1 MDLRI
6 DMPLALLLLLPL
18 LMYFGWTYWR
28 ERQRLKKGHIVV
40 LGIRIVAICCLVFA
54 LAEPYILL
62 PVKEE
67 QVVFLVDRSASM
79 NGTDDEMANFI
90 AESLQSKKDDQL
102 AGIYSFS
109 STLQTEAIL
118 SDSLKEVPKFTA
130 IKATDQTNIEQSLQL
145 ASGIVDPK
153 KATRLVLLTDGN
165 ETKGDALEFSSKF
178 KGSNISVDIV
188 PFNKPVAK
196 DVSLKSFVTPQVA
209 YVGEQQQLVTEIN
222 ATAAERGELLLYEN
236 DKLIYREAVELAEG
250 SNIFTYKHSATAEG
264 LVKYEALV
272 QVEQDA
278 IFENNKLT
286 SVTMVQSEPHLL
298 IVNGYDT
305 ASPIAAALGKQSI
318 AYDVVNASSLPNELS
333 SYLQYNA
340 IIFDNVPGHLVG
352 EAKMSVIEQAVK
364 NFGVGFTMVGGEN
377 SFGLGGYFKTPIET
391 LLPVEMEIKGKEQ
404 LPSLGLEIVLDRS
417 GSMSGAKLEL
427 AKEAAAR
434 SVEML
439 RDEDTL
445 GFIAFDDRP
454 WEIIET
460 GPLGKK
466 EEAVDTILSVTPGG
480 GTEIYGS
487 LAKAY
492 ENLADLKL
500 QRKHIILLTDGQS
513 QPGNYEDLIAQGKE
527 NGITLSTVA
536 IGQDADANLLE
547 ALSEMGSGR
556 FYDVVD
562 EQTIPSILS
571 RETAMI
577 SRTYIEDNPFYPT
590 IFNASGWNTLFA
602 NGVPKMNAYI
612 GTTAKQGA
620 TVIAESEKE
629 DPVLAEWQYGL
640 GKTFAFTSDSTGK
653 WTGDW
658 ARWQNWGTFWQT
670 LISKMLPSYNDVA
683 YDVRLESDGSFVI
696 TDPTNEAAFLD
707 IVAVNEA
714 GEELETQLETI
725 SASQVR
731 AVVQA
736 EPGLIFFRIAD
747 EEQAIYQAGLSVP
760 YSAEY
765 ELRPVNDKLVEEL
778 TKQTDGS
785 VLKEPSEVFR
795 EFTKKGA
802 ERQNIATW
810 LLLAGMLLFFIDITI
825 RRFGWSFLTRPKKK
839 EQLVEEKPI
848 HAEDTNVAQ
857 ILKGMKKRS

>member
-6 DMPLALLLLLPL
+6 DMPLILLLLLPL
-18 LMYFGWTYWR
+18 LIYFGWTYWR
-28 ERQRLKKGHIVV
+28 ERQRLKKSHAIV
-40 LGIRIVAICCLVFA
+40 LMIRMLAVGCLVFA
-54 LAEPYILL
+54 LAGPYLLL
-62 PVKEE
+62 PIKEE
-67 QVVFLVDRSASM
+67 QIVYLIDRSASM
-79 NGTDDEMANFI
+79 NGTEDEMVQFI
-90 AESLQSKKDDQL
+90 QDSLQSKKDEQL
-102 AGIYSFS
+102 AGLYSFS
-109 STLQTEAIL
+109 STLQTEAIMTKT
-118 SDSLKEVPKFTA
+118 LKEVPKFTE

-145 ASGIVDPK
+145 ATGIIDPK
-153 KATRLVLLTDGN
+153 KATRFVLLTDGN
-165 ETKGDALEFSSKF
+165 ETKGNALDFATKF
-178 KGSNISVDIV
+178 KGSNISVDVV
-188 PFNKPVAK
+188 PFSQPVVN
-196 DVSLKSFVTPQVA
+196 DVSLISFVSPQVA
-209 YVGEQQQLVTEIN
+209 YVGEQQQLVTEVH
-222 ATAAERGELLLYEN
+222 ATTAGQGELLLYEN
-236 DKLIYREAVELAEG
+236 DELIHREAVELAEG
-250 SNIFTYKHSATAEG
+250 TNMFTYKHAATGEG
-264 LVKYEALV
+264 LVKYEAVV
-272 QVEQDA
+272 QVGQDA

-298 IVNGYDT
+298 IVNGYET
-305 ASPIAAALGKQSI
+305 ASPIAAALGQQSI
-318 AYDVVNASSLPNELS
+318 AYDIKSPESLPNELS

-364 NFGVGFTMVGGEN
+364 NFGVGFAMVGGEN

-404 LPSLGLEIVLDRS
+404 LPSLGLVIVLDRS
-417 GSMSGAKLEL
+417 GSMSGSKLEL

-460 GPLGKK
+460 GPLNNK

-492 ENLADLKL
+492 ENLADIKL

-513 QPGNYEDLIAQGKE
+513 QPGNYEDLIEQGKD

-556 FYDVVD
+556 FYNVID

-577 SRTYIEDNPFYPT
+577 SRTYIEDNPFYP
-590 IFNASGWNTLFA
+590 ILYNAGGWNTLFA
-602 NGVPKMNAYI
+602 NGVPQMNAYI

-620 TVIAESEKE
+620 TVVAESEKE
-629 DPVLAEWQYGL
+629 DPVLAQWQYGL

-653 WTGDW
+653 WSGDW

-670 LISKMLPSYNDVA
+670 LISQMLPSYNDVA
-683 YDVRLESDGSFVI
+683 YDVRIESDGSFMI

-714 GEELETQLETI
+714 GEELDTQLEAI

-747 EEQAIYQAGLSVP
+747 EKETIYQAGLSVP

-765 ELRPVNDKLVEEL
+765 ELLPANDKLIEEL
-778 TKQTDGS
+778 TEQTGGAI
-785 VLKEPSEVFR
+785 LKEPKEVFR
-795 EFTKKGA
+795 DFTKQGA
-802 ERQNIATW
+802 DRQNIATW

-825 RRFGWSFLTRPKKK
+825 RRFGWNFLTKPKKK
-839 EQLVEEKPI
+839 EQIVENHPVQ
-848 HAEDTNVAQ
+848 AENTNVAQ
-857 ILKGMKKRS
+857 LLKGMKKRQ

>member
-28 ERQRLKKGHIVV
+28 ERQRLKKSHIVV
-40 LGIRIVAICCLVFA
+40 LGIRIVAIGCLVFA
-54 LAEPYILL
+54 LAGPYILL

-67 QVVFLVDRSASM
+67 QVLFLVDRSASM

-90 AESLQSKKDDQL
+90 AESLQSKKDEQL

-118 SDSLKEVPKFTA
+118 SKSLKEVPKFTT

-178 KGSNISVDIV
+178 KGSNISVDVV
-188 PFNKPVAK
+188 PFNQPVAK

-209 YVGEQQQLVTEIN
+209 YVGEQQQLVAEIN
-222 ATAAERGELLLYEN
+222 ATVAERGELLLYEN
-236 DKLIYREAVELAEG
+236 DKLIHREAVELAEG

-318 AYDVVNASSLPNELS
+318 SDDVVNANSLPNELS

-352 EAKMSVIEQAVK
+352 EAKMNVIEQAVK

-460 GPLGKK
+460 GPISNK

-590 IFNASGWNTLFA
+590 IYNASGWNTLFT

-620 TVIAESEKE
+620 TVIAESGKE

-747 EEQAIYQAGLSVP
+747 EQQAIYQAGLSVP

-765 ELRPVNDKLVEEL
+765 ELRPVNDKLVKEL
-778 TKQTDGS
+778 TKQTGGS

-848 HAEDTNVAQ
+848 QAEDTNVAQ
-857 ILKGMKKRS
+857 LLKGMKKRS

>member
-6 DMPLALLLLLPL
+6 DTPLALLLLLPL
-18 LMYFGWTYWR
+18 FMYFGWTYWR
-28 ERQRLKKGHIVV
+28 ERMHLKKSHLVV
-40 LGIRIVAICCLVFA
+40 LGIRVIAIVCLVFA
-54 LAEPYILL
+54 LAAPYLLL
-62 PVKEE
+62 PVKDE
-67 QVVFLVDRSASM
+67 QVLYLVDRSASM
-79 NGTDDEMANFI
+79 NRTEAEIVSFI
-90 AESLQSKKDDQL
+90 EESLKSKKEDQL

-118 SDSLKEVPKFTA
+118 SKSLKDVPKFTEV
-130 IKATDQTNIEQSLQL
+130 KGTNQTNIEQSLQL
-145 ASGIVDPK
+145 ATGIVDPK
-153 KATRLVLLTDGN
+153 KATRLVLLTDAN
-165 ETKGDALEFSSKF
+165 ETQGNALEFATKL
-178 KGSNISVDIV
+178 KGSNISVDVV
-188 PFNKPVAK
+188 PFHQNVTN
-196 DVSLKSFVTPQVA
+196 DVSLKSFVTPQIA
-209 YVGEQQQLVTEIN
+209 YVGEQQQLVTEVN
-222 ATAAERGELLLYEN
+222 ATAAGQGELLLYEN
-236 DKLIYREAVELAEG
+236 DKLIHRESVELAQG
-250 SNIFTYKHSATAEG
+250 ANVFTYKHTATAEG

-272 QVEQDA
+272 QVGQDA

-305 ASPIAAALGKQSI
+305 ASPIAAALGSNSI
-318 AYDVVNASSLPNELS
+318 SYDVVDAASLPNELS

-404 LPSLGLEIVLDRS
+404 LPSLGLVIVLDRS
-417 GSMSGAKLEL
+417 GSMYGSKLEL

-460 GPLGKK
+460 GPLGNK

-480 GTEIYGS
+480 GTEIYRS
-487 LAKAY
+487 LAAAY
-492 ENLADLKL
+492 DSLADLKL

-513 QPGNYEDLIAQGKE
+513 QAGNYDDLIETGKE
-527 NGITLSTVA
+527 QGVTLSTVA
-536 IGQDADANLLE
+536 IGQDADGNLLQS
-547 ALSEMGSGR
+547 LSEMGSGR
-556 FYDVVD
+556 FYDVID

-590 IFNASGWNTLFA
+590 IYNASGWNALFA
-602 NGVPKMNAYI
+602 NGVPQMNAYI

-620 TVIAESEKE
+620 AVIAESEKE
-629 DPVLAEWQYGL
+629 DPVLAQWQYGL

-653 WTGDW
+653 WAGDW
-658 ARWQNWGTFWQT
+658 ARWQEWGTFWQT
-670 LISKMLPSYNDVA
+670 IISQMLPSYNDVA
-683 YDVRLESDGSFVI
+683 YDVRLDTDGSFII

-707 IVAVNEA
+707 IVAVDEA
-714 GEELETQLETI
+714 GEELDIQLETL

-736 EPGLIFFRIAD
+736 KPGLIFFRIAD

-765 ELRPVNDKLVEEL
+765 ELRPVNETIVEQL
-778 TKQTDGS
+778 TKQTGGS
-785 VLKEPSEVFR
+785 VLKEPQEVFR
-795 EFTKKGA
+795 EFTNKGA

-810 LLLAGMLLFFIDITI
+810 LLLAGMLLFFLDITI
-825 RRFGWSFLTRPKKK
+825 RRFGWRFITSRRHN
-839 EQLVEEKPI
+839 EKPVDET
-848 HAEDTNVAQ
+848 AVQVENTNVAQ
-857 ILKGMKKRS
+857 LLKGMKKRS

>member
-1 MDLRI
+1 
-6 DMPLALLLLLPL
+6 
-18 LMYFGWTYWR
+18 
-28 ERQRLKKGHIVV
+28 
-40 LGIRIVAICCLVFA
+40 
-54 LAEPYILL
+54 
-62 PVKEE
+62 
-67 QVVFLVDRSASM
+67 M
-79 NGTDDEMANFI
+79 NM
-90 AESLQSKKDDQL
+90 
-102 AGIYSFS
+102 
-109 STLQTEAIL
+109 
-118 SDSLKEVPKFTA
+118 
-130 IKATDQTNIEQSLQL
+130 
-145 ASGIVDPK
+145 
-153 KATRLVLLTDGN
+153 
-165 ETKGDALEFSSKF
+165 
-178 KGSNISVDIV
+178 
-188 PFNKPVAK
+188 
-196 DVSLKSFVTPQVA
+196 
-209 YVGEQQQLVTEIN
+209 
-222 ATAAERGELLLYEN
+222 
-236 DKLIYREAVELAEG
+236 
-250 SNIFTYKHSATAEG
+250 
-264 LVKYEALV
+264 
-272 QVEQDA
+272 
-278 IFENNKLT
+278 
-286 SVTMVQSEPHLL
+286 
-298 IVNGYDT
+298 
-305 ASPIAAALGKQSI
+305 
-318 AYDVVNASSLPNELS
+318 
-333 SYLQYNA
+333 
-340 IIFDNVPGHLVG
+340 
-352 EAKMSVIEQAVK
+352 IEQAVK

-404 LPSLGLEIVLDRS
+404 LPSLGLVIVLDRS

-460 GPLGKK
+460 GPLDNK

-487 LAKAY
+487 LAKGY

-513 QPGNYEDLIAQGKE
+513 QSGNYEDLIAEGKE
-527 NGITLSTVA
+527 NGVTLSTVA
-536 IGQDADANLLE
+536 IGQDADADLLE

-556 FYDVVD
+556 FYGVVD

-590 IFNASGWNTLFA
+590 IYNASGWNTLFA
-602 NGVPKMNAYI
+602 NGVPQMNAYI

-620 TVIAESEKE
+620 SVIAESEKE
-629 DPVLAEWQYGL
+629 DPVLAQWQYGL

-658 ARWQNWGTFWQT
+658 ARWQDWGTFWRM
-670 LISKMLPSYNDVA
+670 LISQMLPSYNDVA

-696 TDPTNEAAFLD
+696 TDPTNEVAFLD

-714 GEELETQLETI
+714 GEELETQLEAI

-747 EEQAIYQAGLSVP
+747 EDQAIYQAGISVP

-778 TKQTDGS
+778 TKQTGGS
-785 VLKEPSEVFR
+785 VLKEPKEVFR

-802 ERQNIATW
+802 DRQNIATW
-810 LLLAGMLLFFIDITI
+810 LILAGMLLFFIDITI
-825 RRFGWSFLTRPKKK
+825 RRFGWGFFAKSKKK
-839 EQLVEEKPI
+839 EQLVENKTI
-848 HAEDTNVAQ
+848 QAEDTNVAQ
-857 ILKGMKKRS
+857 LLKGMKKR

>member
-6 DMPLALLLLLPL
+6 DTPLALLLLLPL
-18 LMYFGWTYWR
+18 FAYFVWTYWR
-28 ERQRLKKGHIVV
+28 ARQRLKNSHLIV
-40 LGIRIVAICCLVFA
+40 LGIRMVAICCLVFA
-54 LAEPYILL
+54 LAAPYILL
-62 PVKEE
+62 PIKEE
-67 QVVFLVDRSASM
+67 QVLYLVDRSASM
-79 NGTDDEMANFI
+79 KGTELEMVSFI
-90 AESLQSKKDDQL
+90 EESLQSKKDEQL
-102 AGIYSFS
+102 AGIYSYS
-109 STLQTEAIL
+109 STLQTETIL
-118 SDSLKEVPKFTA
+118 SNSLKEVPKFTA
-130 IKATDQTNIEQSLQL
+130 MKDTDQTNIEQSLQL
-145 ASGIVDPK
+145 ATGIVNPK
-153 KATRLVLLTDGN
+153 KATRLVLLTDAN
-165 ETKGDALEFSSKF
+165 ETQGDALAFATKL
-178 KGSNISVDIV
+178 KGSNISVDVV
-188 PFNKPVAK
+188 PFSQAVAN

-209 YVGEQQQLVTEIN
+209 YVGEQQQLVTEVN
-222 ATAAERGELLLYEN
+222 ATAAGQGELLLYEN
-236 DKLIYREAVELAEG
+236 DALIHREAVALAEG
-250 SNIFTYKHSATAEG
+250 SNVFTYKHTATAEG

-272 QVEQDA
+272 QVDQDA

-305 ASPIAAALGKQSI
+305 ASPIAGALGTKSI
-318 AYDVVNASSLPNELS
+318 SYDVVDASSLPNELS

-352 EAKMSVIEQAVK
+352 EAKMGVIEQAVK

-404 LPSLGLEIVLDRS
+404 LPSLGLVIVLDRS
-417 GSMSGAKLEL
+417 GSMQGTKLEL

-460 GPLGKK
+460 GPLGNK

-480 GTEIYGS
+480 GTEIYNS

-492 ENLADLKL
+492 ENLADQKL

-513 QPGNYEDLIAQGKE
+513 QPGNYEDLIATGKD
-527 NGITLSTVA
+527 NGVTLSTVA
-536 IGQDADANLLE
+536 IGQDADGNLLQS
-547 ALSEMGSGR
+547 LSEMGSGR
-556 FYDVVD
+556 FYDVID
-562 EQTIPSILS
+562 EQMIPSILS

-590 IFNASGWNTLFA
+590 IYNASGWNALFA
-602 NGVPKMNAYI
+602 NGVPQMNAYI

-620 TVIAESEKE
+620 SVIAESEKE
-629 DPVLAEWQYGL
+629 DPVIAQWQYGL

-658 ARWQNWGTFWQT
+658 ARWQDWGTFWQT
-670 LISKMLPSYNDVA
+670 MISQMLPSYNDVA
-683 YDVRLESDGSFVI
+683 YDVRLDTDGSFVI

-714 GEELETQLETI
+714 GEELEMQLETL

-731 AVVQA
+731 AIVQA

-765 ELRPVNDKLVEEL
+765 ELRPVNEKLVEEL
-778 TKQTDGS
+778 TKQTGGN
-785 VLKEPSEVFR
+785 VLEEPQEVFR
-795 EFTKKGA
+795 DFTQQGA

-810 LLLAGMLLFFIDITI
+810 LLLAGMFLFFIDITI
-825 RRFGWSFLTRPKKK
+825 RRFGWNFLSKTKRKVPS
-839 EQLVEEKPI
+839 VED
-848 HAEDTNVAQ
+848 AQAQVEDTNVAQ
-857 ILKGMKKRS
+857 LLKGMKKRQ

>member
-1 MDLRI
+1 
-6 DMPLALLLLLPL
+6 
-18 LMYFGWTYWR
+18 MYFGWSYWR
-28 ERQRLKKGHIVV
+28 ERQPLKKSHITV
-40 LGIRIVAICCLVFA
+40 LGIRILAVICLVFA
-54 LAEPYILL
+54 LAGPYILL
-62 PVKEE
+62 PIKEE
-67 QVVFLVDRSASM
+67 QILFMVDRSASM
-79 NGTDDEMANFI
+79 NGTDGEMANFI
-90 AESLQSKKDDQL
+90 EESLQSKKDEQL

-118 SDSLKEVPKFTA
+118 SNSLKEVPKFTN
-130 IKATDQTNIEQSLQL
+130 IEATDQTNIEQSLQL
-145 ASGIVDPK
+145 ASGIVNSK

-165 ETKGDALEFSSKF
+165 ETKGNALEFASKF
-178 KGSNISVDIV
+178 KGSNISIDVV
-188 PFNKPVAK
+188 PFHQPVST

-209 YVGEQQQLVTEIN
+209 YVGEQQQLVTEVH
-222 ATAAERGELLLYEN
+222 ASAANKGELLLYEN
-236 DKLIYREAVELAEG
+236 DKLVHREAVELAQG
-250 SNIFTYKHSATAEG
+250 SNVFTYKHTATAEG
-264 LVKYEALV
+264 LVKYEAVV

-286 SVTMVQSEPHLL
+286 SITMVQSEPHLL
-298 IVNGYDT
+298 IVNGYGS

-318 AYDVVNASSLPNELS
+318 SFDVVDAQSLPNELS

-352 EAKMSVIEQAVK
+352 EAKMNVIEQAVK

-404 LPSLGLEIVLDRS
+404 LPSLGLVIVLDRS
-417 GSMSGAKLEL
+417 GSMYGSKLEL

-460 GPLGKK
+460 GPLNNK

-487 LAKAY
+487 LARAY
-492 ENLADLKL
+492 ESLADLKL

-513 QPGNYEDLIAQGKE
+513 QSGNYEDLIAEGKE
-527 NGITLSTVA
+527 NGVTLSTVA

-590 IFNASGWNTLFA
+590 IYNASGWNTLFA
-602 NGVPKMNAYI
+602 NGVPRMNAYI

-620 TVIAESEKE
+620 SVIAESEKD
-629 DPVLAEWQYGL
+629 DPVLAQWQYGL

-658 ARWQNWGTFWQT
+658 ARWQDWGTFWQT
-670 LISKMLPSYNDVA
+670 LISQMLPSYNDVA

-714 GEELETQLETI
+714 GEELETQLEAI
-725 SASQVR
+725 SASQIR

-747 EEQAIYQAGLSVP
+747 EDQAIFQAGISVP

-778 TKQTDGS
+778 TKQTGGS
-785 VLKEPSEVFR
+785 VLKEPKDVFR

-802 ERQNIATW
+802 DRQNIATW
-810 LLLAGMLLFFIDITI
+810 LILAGMLLFFIDITI
-825 RRFGWSFLTRPKKK
+825 RRFGWSFFSKSKKK
-839 EQLVEEKPI
+839 EQFVENKTI
-848 HAEDTNVAQ
+848 QAEDTNVAQ
-857 ILKGMKKRS
+857 LLKGMKKR

>member
-1 MDLRI
+1 VDLRI
-6 DMPLALLLLLPL
+6 DMPLALLLLLPI

-28 ERQRLKKGHIVV
+28 ERQRLKKSHITV
-40 LGIRIVAICCLVFA
+40 LGIRILAVICLVFA
-54 LAEPYILL
+54 LAGPYILL
-62 PVKEE
+62 PIKEE
-67 QVVFLVDRSASM
+67 QILFMVDRSASM
-79 NGTDDEMANFI
+79 NGTDGEMTNFI
-90 AESLQSKKDDQL
+90 EESLQSKKDEQL

-118 SDSLKEVPKFTA
+118 SKTLKEVPKFTN
-130 IKATDQTNIEQSLQL
+130 IEATDQTNIEQSLQL
-145 ASGIVDPK
+145 ASGIVNSK

-165 ETKGDALEFSSKF
+165 ETKGNALEFASKF
-178 KGSNISVDIV
+178 KGSNISVDVV
-188 PFNKPVAK
+188 PFHQPVST

-209 YVGEQQQLVTEIN
+209 YVGEQQQLVTEVH
-222 ATAAERGELLLYEN
+222 ATAANKGELLLYEN
-236 DKLIYREAVELAEG
+236 DKLVHREAVELAQG
-250 SNIFTYKHSATAEG
+250 SNVFTYKHTATAEG
-264 LVKYEALV
+264 LVKYEAVV

-286 SVTMVQSEPHLL
+286 SITMVQSEPHLL
-298 IVNGYDT
+298 IVNGYDS

-318 AYDVVNASSLPNELS
+318 SFNVVDAQSLPNELS

-352 EAKMSVIEQAVK
+352 EAKMNVIEQAVK

-404 LPSLGLEIVLDRS
+404 LPSLGLVIVLDRS
-417 GSMSGAKLEL
+417 GSMYGSKLEL

-460 GPLGKK
+460 GPLNNK

-487 LAKAY
+487 LARAY

-513 QPGNYEDLIAQGKE
+513 QSGNYEDLIAEGKE
-527 NGITLSTVA
+527 NGVTLSTVA

-590 IFNASGWNTLFA
+590 IYNASGWNTLFA
-602 NGVPKMNAYI
+602 NGVPQMNAYI

-620 TVIAESEKE
+620 SVIAESEKE
-629 DPVLAEWQYGL
+629 DPVLAQWQYGL

-658 ARWQNWGTFWQT
+658 ARWQDWGTFWQT
-670 LISKMLPSYNDVA
+670 LISQMLPSYNDVA

-707 IVAVNEA
+707 VVAVNEA
-714 GEELETQLETI
+714 GEELETQLEAI
-725 SASQVR
+725 SASQIR

-747 EEQAIYQAGLSVP
+747 EDQAIFQAGISVP

-765 ELRPVNDKLVEEL
+765 ELRPVNDELVEEL
-778 TKQTDGS
+778 TKQTGGS
-785 VLKEPSEVFR
+785 VLKEPKEVFR

-802 ERQNIATW
+802 DRQNIATW
-810 LLLAGMLLFFIDITI
+810 LILAGMLLFFIDITI
-825 RRFGWSFLTRPKKK
+825 RRFGWSFFAKSKKK
-839 EQLVEEKPI
+839 EQLVENKTTQ
-848 HAEDTNVAQ
+848 AEDTNVAQ
-857 ILKGMKKRS
+857 LLKGMKKR

>member
-6 DMPLALLLLLPL
+6 DMPLALLLLLPI

-28 ERQRLKKGHIVV
+28 ERQRLKKSHITV
-40 LGIRIVAICCLVFA
+40 LGIRILAVICLVFA
-54 LAEPYILL
+54 LAGPYILL
-62 PVKEE
+62 PIKEE
-67 QVVFLVDRSASM
+67 QILFMVDRSASM
-79 NGTDDEMANFI
+79 NGTDGEMTNFI
-90 AESLQSKKDDQL
+90 EESLQSKKDEQL

-118 SDSLKEVPKFTA
+118 SKTLKEVPKFTN
-130 IKATDQTNIEQSLQL
+130 IEATDQTNIEQSLQL
-145 ASGIVDPK
+145 ASGIVNSK

-165 ETKGDALEFSSKF
+165 ETKGNALEFASKF
-178 KGSNISVDIV
+178 KGSNISVDVV
-188 PFNKPVAK
+188 PFHQPVST

-209 YVGEQQQLVTEIN
+209 YVGEQQQLVTEVH
-222 ATAAERGELLLYEN
+222 ATAANKGELLLYEN
-236 DKLIYREAVELAEG
+236 DKLVHREAVELAQG
-250 SNIFTYKHSATAEG
+250 SNVFTYKHTATAEG
-264 LVKYEALV
+264 LVKYEAVV

-286 SVTMVQSEPHLL
+286 SITMVQSEPHLL
-298 IVNGYDT
+298 IVNGYDS

-318 AYDVVNASSLPNELS
+318 SFNVVDAQSLPNELS

-352 EAKMSVIEQAVK
+352 EAKMNVIEQAVK

-404 LPSLGLEIVLDRS
+404 LPSLGLVIVLDRS
-417 GSMSGAKLEL
+417 GSMYGSKLEL

-460 GPLGKK
+460 GPLNNK

-487 LAKAY
+487 LARAY

-513 QPGNYEDLIAQGKE
+513 QSGNYEDLIAEGKE
-527 NGITLSTVA
+527 NGVTLSTVA

-590 IFNASGWNTLFA
+590 IYNASGWNTLFA
-602 NGVPKMNAYI
+602 NGVPQMNAYI

-620 TVIAESEKE
+620 SVIAESEKE
-629 DPVLAEWQYGL
+629 DPVLAQWQYGL

-658 ARWQNWGTFWQT
+658 ARWQDWGTFWQT
-670 LISKMLPSYNDVA
+670 LISQMLPSYNDVA

-707 IVAVNEA
+707 VVAVNEA
-714 GEELETQLETI
+714 GEELETQLEAI
-725 SASQVR
+725 SASQIR

-747 EEQAIYQAGLSVP
+747 EDQAIFQAGISVP

-765 ELRPVNDKLVEEL
+765 ELRPVNDELVEEL
-778 TKQTDGS
+778 TKQTGGS
-785 VLKEPSEVFR
+785 VLKEPKEVFR

-802 ERQNIATW
+802 DRQNIATW
-810 LLLAGMLLFFIDITI
+810 LILAGMLLFFIDITI
-825 RRFGWSFLTRPKKK
+825 RRFGWSFFAKSKKK
-839 EQLVEEKPI
+839 EQLVENKTTQ
-848 HAEDTNVAQ
+848 AEDTNVAQ
-857 ILKGMKKRS
+857 LLKGMKKR

>member
-6 DMPLALLLLLPL
+6 DMPLVLLLLLPL
-18 LMYFGWTYWR
+18 FLYFGWTYFH
-28 ERQRLKKGHIVV
+28 ERQRLKRSHILV
-40 LGIRIVAICCLVFA
+40 LTIRIVAAGCLVFA
-54 LAEPYILL
+54 LAGPYLLL
-62 PVKEE
+62 PIKEE
-67 QVVFLVDRSASM
+67 QIVYLVDRSASM
-79 NGTDDEMANFI
+79 NGTEDEMVQFI
-90 AESLQSKKDDQL
+90 QESLQSKKEPQL

-118 SDSLKEVPKFTA
+118 SKTLKEVPKLTE

-145 ASGIVDPK
+145 ASGIIDPK

-165 ETKGDALEFSSKF
+165 ETKGDALEFATKL
-178 KGSNISVDIV
+178 KGSNISVDIK
-188 PFNKPVAK
+188 PFSQPVVN
-196 DVSLKSFVTPQVA
+196 DVSLKSFVSPQVA
-209 YVGEQQQLVTEIN
+209 YVGEQQQLVTDIH
-222 ATAAERGELLLYEN
+222 ATSAGQGELLLYEN
-236 DKLIYREAVELAEG
+236 DELIHREAVELTEG
-250 SNIFTYKHSATAEG
+250 TNVFTYKHAATAEG
-264 LVKYEALV
+264 LVKYEAVV
-272 QVEQDA
+272 QVGQDA

-298 IVNGYDT
+298 IVNGYET
-305 ASPIAAALGKQSI
+305 ASPIAAALGSQSI
-318 AYDVVNASSLPNELS
+318 AYDVVAPNSLPNELS

-404 LPSLGLEIVLDRS
+404 LPSLGLVIVLDRS
-417 GSMSGAKLEL
+417 GSMQGSKLEL

-460 GPLGKK
+460 GPLSSK

-480 GTEIYGS
+480 GTEIYSS

-513 QPGNYEDLIAQGKE
+513 QAGNYEDLITEGKE
-527 NGITLSTVA
+527 DGITLSTVA

-547 ALSEMGSGR
+547 ALSDMGSGR
-556 FYDVVD
+556 FYDVID

-577 SRTYIEDNPFYPT
+577 SRTYIEDNPFYPA
-590 IFNASGWNTLFA
+590 IYNAAGWNVLFA
-602 NGVPKMNAYI
+602 NGVPQMNAYI

-620 TVIAESEKE
+620 TVVAESEKE
-629 DPVLAEWQYGL
+629 DPVLAQWQYGL

-658 ARWQNWGTFWQT
+658 ARWQNWGVFWQT
-670 LISKMLPSYNDVA
+670 LISQMLPSYNDVA
-683 YDVRLESDGSFVI
+683 YDVRLEADGSFMI

-736 EPGLIFFRIAD
+736 EPGLIFFRVAD
-747 EEQAIYQAGLSVP
+747 EKQAIYQAGLSVP

-765 ELRPVNDKLVEEL
+765 ELLPVNNQLIEEL
-778 TKQTDGS
+778 TQRTGGT
-785 VLKEPSEVFR
+785 VLKEPQDVFR
-795 EFTKKGA
+795 DFTTKGA
-802 ERQNIATW
+802 DRQNIATW
-810 LLLAGMLLFFIDITI
+810 LLLASMLLFFIDITI
-825 RRFGWSFLTRPKKK
+825 RRFGWNFLTNTKKK
-839 EQLVEEKPI
+839 EPLVEEKTLQ
-848 HAEDTNVAQ
+848 AEDTNVAHL
-857 ILKGMKKRS
+857 LKGMKKRS

>member
-1 MDLRI
+1 
-6 DMPLALLLLLPL
+6 MPLALLLLLPL
-18 LMYFGWTYWR
+18 LVYFGWTYWR

-54 LAEPYILL
+54 LAGPYILL

-67 QVVFLVDRSASM
+67 QVLFLVDRSASM
-79 NGTDDEMANFI
+79 NGTDDEMVNFI
-90 AESLQSKKDDQL
+90 AESLQSKKDEQL

-109 STLQTEAIL
+109 STLQTEAML
-118 SDSLKEVPKFTA
+118 SNALKEVPKFTT

-165 ETKGDALEFSSKF
+165 ETKGDALEFASKF
-178 KGSNISVDIV
+178 KGSNSSVDV
-188 PFNKPVAK
+188 VSFNKPVAK

-209 YVGEQQQLVTEIN
+209 YAGEQQQLVTEIH
-222 ATAAERGELLLYEN
+222 ATVAERGELLLYEN
-236 DKLIYREAVELAEG
+236 DQLIHRETVELAEG
-250 SNIFTYKHSATAEG
+250 SNIFTYKHAAMAEG

-272 QVEQDA
+272 QVDQDA
-278 IFENNKLT
+278 ILENNKLT
-286 SVTMVQSEPHLL
+286 SITMVQSEPHLL
-298 IVNGYDT
+298 IVNGYET
-305 ASPIAAALGKQSI
+305 PSPIAAALGNQSI
-318 AYDVVNASSLPNELS
+318 SYDVVDAKSLPNELS

-352 EAKMSVIEQAVK
+352 EAKMTVIEQAVK

-404 LPSLGLEIVLDRS
+404 LPSLGLAIVLDRS

-460 GPLGKK
+460 GPLGNK
-466 EEAVDTILSVTPGG
+466 EEAVDMILSVTPGG

-556 FYDVVD
+556 FYDVID

-577 SRTYIEDNPFYPT
+577 SRTYIEDNPFYPS

-640 GKTFAFTSDSTGK
+640 GKTYAFTSDSTGK

-714 GEELETQLETI
+714 GEELETQLEAI
-725 SASQVR
+725 SASQIR

-765 ELRPVNDKLVEEL
+765 ELRPVNDKLVKEL
-778 TKQTDGS
+778 TKQTGGS

-825 RRFGWSFLTRPKKK
+825 RRFGWGFLTRSKKK
-839 EQLVEEKPI
+839 EQRVEEKPI
-848 HAEDTNVAQ
+848 QAEDTNVAQ
-857 ILKGMKKRS
+857 LLKGMKKRP

>member
-1 MDLRI
+1 
-6 DMPLALLLLLPL
+6 
-18 LMYFGWTYWR
+18 MYFGWTYWR
-28 ERQRLKKGHIVV
+28 ERQRLKKSHITV
-40 LGIRIVAICCLVFA
+40 LGIRILAVICLVFA
-54 LAEPYILL
+54 LAGPYILL
-62 PVKEE
+62 PIKEE
-67 QVVFLVDRSASM
+67 QILFMVDRSASM
-79 NGTDDEMANFI
+79 NGTDGEMTNFI
-90 AESLQSKKDDQL
+90 EESLQSKKDEQL

-118 SDSLKEVPKFTA
+118 SKTLKEVPKFTN
-130 IKATDQTNIEQSLQL
+130 IEATDQTNIEQSLQL
-145 ASGIVDPK
+145 ASGIVNSK

-165 ETKGDALEFSSKF
+165 ETKGNALEFASKF
-178 KGSNISVDIV
+178 KGSNISVDVV
-188 PFNKPVAK
+188 PFHQPVST

-209 YVGEQQQLVTEIN
+209 YVGEQQQLVTEVH
-222 ATAAERGELLLYEN
+222 ATAANKGELLLYEN
-236 DKLIYREAVELAEG
+236 DKLVHREAVELAQG
-250 SNIFTYKHSATAEG
+250 SNVFTYKHTATAEG
-264 LVKYEALV
+264 LVKYEAVV

-286 SVTMVQSEPHLL
+286 SITMVQSEPHLL
-298 IVNGYDT
+298 IVNGYDS

-318 AYDVVNASSLPNELS
+318 SFNVVDAQSLPNELS

-352 EAKMSVIEQAVK
+352 EAKMNVIEQAVK

-404 LPSLGLEIVLDRS
+404 LPSLGLVIVLDRS
-417 GSMSGAKLEL
+417 GSMYGSKLEL

-460 GPLGKK
+460 GPLNNK

-487 LAKAY
+487 LARAY

-513 QPGNYEDLIAQGKE
+513 QSGNYEDLIAEGKE
-527 NGITLSTVA
+527 NGVTLSTVA

-590 IFNASGWNTLFA
+590 IYNASGWNTLFA
-602 NGVPKMNAYI
+602 NGVPQMNAYI

-620 TVIAESEKE
+620 SVIAESEKE
-629 DPVLAEWQYGL
+629 DPVLAQWQYGL
-640 GKTFAFTSDSTGK
+640 GKTFAFTSDSKGK

-658 ARWQNWGTFWQT
+658 ARWQDWGTFWQT
-670 LISKMLPSYNDVA
+670 LISQMLPSYNDVA

-707 IVAVNEA
+707 VVAVNEA
-714 GEELETQLETI
+714 GEELETQLEAI
-725 SASQVR
+725 SASQIR

-747 EEQAIYQAGLSVP
+747 EDQAIFQAGISVP

-778 TKQTDGS
+778 TKQTGGS
-785 VLKEPSEVFR
+785 VLKEPKEVFR

-802 ERQNIATW
+802 DRQNIATW
-810 LLLAGMLLFFIDITI
+810 LILAGMLLFFIDITI
-825 RRFGWSFLTRPKKK
+825 RRFGWSFFAKSKKK
-839 EQLVEEKPI
+839 EQLVENKTTQ
-848 HAEDTNVAQ
+848 AEDTNVAQ
-857 ILKGMKKRS
+857 LLKGMKKR

>member
-1 MDLRI
+1 
-6 DMPLALLLLLPL
+6 
-18 LMYFGWTYWR
+18 MYFGWTYWR
-28 ERQRLKKGHIVV
+28 ERQRLKKSHITV
-40 LGIRIVAICCLVFA
+40 LGIRILAVICLVFA
-54 LAEPYILL
+54 LAGPYILL
-62 PVKEE
+62 PIKEE
-67 QVVFLVDRSASM
+67 QILFMVDRSASM
-79 NGTDDEMANFI
+79 NGTDGEMTNFI
-90 AESLQSKKDDQL
+90 EESLQSKKDEQL

-118 SDSLKEVPKFTA
+118 SKTLKEVPKFTN
-130 IKATDQTNIEQSLQL
+130 IEATDQTNIEQSLQL
-145 ASGIVDPK
+145 ASGIVNSK

-165 ETKGDALEFSSKF
+165 ETKGNALEFASKF
-178 KGSNISVDIV
+178 KGSNISVDVV
-188 PFNKPVAK
+188 PFHQPVST

-209 YVGEQQQLVTEIN
+209 YVGEQQQLVTEVH
-222 ATAAERGELLLYEN
+222 ATAANKGELLLYEN
-236 DKLIYREAVELAEG
+236 DKLVHREAVELAQG
-250 SNIFTYKHSATAEG
+250 SNVFTYKHTATAEG
-264 LVKYEALV
+264 LVKYEAVV

-286 SVTMVQSEPHLL
+286 SITMVQSEPHLL
-298 IVNGYDT
+298 IVNGYDS

-318 AYDVVNASSLPNELS
+318 SFNVVDAQSLPNELS

-352 EAKMSVIEQAVK
+352 EAKMNVIEQAVK

-404 LPSLGLEIVLDRS
+404 LPSLGLVIVLDRS
-417 GSMSGAKLEL
+417 GSMYGSKLEL

-460 GPLGKK
+460 GPLNNK

-487 LAKAY
+487 LARAY

-513 QPGNYEDLIAQGKE
+513 QSGNYEDLIAEGKE
-527 NGITLSTVA
+527 NGVTLSTVA

-590 IFNASGWNTLFA
+590 IYNASGWNTLFA
-602 NGVPKMNAYI
+602 NGVPQMNAYI

-620 TVIAESEKE
+620 SVIAESEKE
-629 DPVLAEWQYGL
+629 DPVLAQWQYGL

-658 ARWQNWGTFWQT
+658 ARWQDWGTFWQT
-670 LISKMLPSYNDVA
+670 LISQMLPSYNDVA

-707 IVAVNEA
+707 VVAVNEA
-714 GEELETQLETI
+714 GEELETQLEAI
-725 SASQVR
+725 SASQIR

-747 EEQAIYQAGLSVP
+747 EDQAIFQAGISVP

-778 TKQTDGS
+778 TKQTGGS
-785 VLKEPSEVFR
+785 VLKEPKEVFR

-802 ERQNIATW
+802 DRQNIATW
-810 LLLAGMLLFFIDITI
+810 LILAGMLLFFIDITI
-825 RRFGWSFLTRPKKK
+825 RRFGWSFFAKSKKK
-839 EQLVEEKPI
+839 EQLVENKTTQ
-848 HAEDTNVAQ
+848 AEDTNVAQ
-857 ILKGMKKRS
+857 LLKGMKKR

>member
-1 MDLRI
+1 
-6 DMPLALLLLLPL
+6 
-18 LMYFGWTYWR
+18 MYFGWTYWR
-28 ERQRLKKGHIVV
+28 ERQRLKKSHITV
-40 LGIRIVAICCLVFA
+40 LGIRILAVICLVFA
-54 LAEPYILL
+54 LAGPYILL
-62 PVKEE
+62 PIKEE
-67 QVVFLVDRSASM
+67 QILFMVDRSASM
-79 NGTDDEMANFI
+79 NGTDGEMTNFI
-90 AESLQSKKDDQL
+90 EESLQSKKDEQL

-118 SDSLKEVPKFTA
+118 SKTLKEVPKFTN
-130 IKATDQTNIEQSLQL
+130 IEATDQTNIEQSLQL
-145 ASGIVDPK
+145 ASGIVNSK

-165 ETKGDALEFSSKF
+165 ETKGNALEFASKF
-178 KGSNISVDIV
+178 KGSNISVDVV
-188 PFNKPVAK
+188 PFHQPVST

-209 YVGEQQQLVTEIN
+209 YVGEQQQLVTEVH
-222 ATAAERGELLLYEN
+222 ATAANKGELLLYEN
-236 DKLIYREAVELAEG
+236 DKLVHREAVELAQG
-250 SNIFTYKHSATAEG
+250 SNVFTYKHTATAEG
-264 LVKYEALV
+264 LVKYEAVV

-286 SVTMVQSEPHLL
+286 SITMVQSEPHLL
-298 IVNGYDT
+298 IVNGYDS

-318 AYDVVNASSLPNELS
+318 SFNVVDAQSLPNELS

-352 EAKMSVIEQAVK
+352 EAKMNVIEQAVK

-404 LPSLGLEIVLDRS
+404 LPSLGLVIVLDRS
-417 GSMSGAKLEL
+417 GSMYGSKLEL

-460 GPLGKK
+460 GPLNNK

-487 LAKAY
+487 LARAY

-513 QPGNYEDLIAQGKE
+513 QSGNYEDLIAEGKE
-527 NGITLSTVA
+527 NGVTLSTVA

-547 ALSEMGSGR
+547 ALSEMGTGR

-590 IFNASGWNTLFA
+590 IYNASGWNTLFA
-602 NGVPKMNAYI
+602 NGVPQMNAYI

-620 TVIAESEKE
+620 SVIAESEKE
-629 DPVLAEWQYGL
+629 DPVLAQWQYGL

-658 ARWQNWGTFWQT
+658 ARWQDWGTFWQT
-670 LISKMLPSYNDVA
+670 LISQMLPSYNDVA

-707 IVAVNEA
+707 VVAVNEA
-714 GEELETQLETI
+714 GEELETQLEAI
-725 SASQVR
+725 SASQIR

-747 EEQAIYQAGLSVP
+747 EDQAIFQAGISVP

-765 ELRPVNDKLVEEL
+765 ELRPVNDELVEEL
-778 TKQTDGS
+778 TKQTGGS
-785 VLKEPSEVFR
+785 VLKEPKEVFR

-802 ERQNIATW
+802 DRQNIATW
-810 LLLAGMLLFFIDITI
+810 LILAGMLLFFIDITI
-825 RRFGWSFLTRPKKK
+825 RRFGWSFFAKSKKK
-839 EQLVEEKPI
+839 EQLVENKTTQ
-848 HAEDTNVAQ
+848 AEDTNVAQ
-857 ILKGMKKRS
+857 LLKGMKKR

>member
-1 MDLRI
+1 
-6 DMPLALLLLLPL
+6 
-18 LMYFGWTYWR
+18 MYFGWTYWR
-28 ERQRLKKGHIVV
+28 ERQRLKKSHITV
-40 LGIRIVAICCLVFA
+40 LGIRILAVICLVFA
-54 LAEPYILL
+54 LAGPYILL
-62 PVKEE
+62 PIKEE
-67 QVVFLVDRSASM
+67 QILFMVDRSASM
-79 NGTDDEMANFI
+79 NGTDGEMTNFI
-90 AESLQSKKDDQL
+90 EESLQSKKDEQL

-118 SDSLKEVPKFTA
+118 SKTLKEVPKFTN
-130 IKATDQTNIEQSLQL
+130 IEATDQTNIEQSLQL
-145 ASGIVDPK
+145 ASGIVNSK

-165 ETKGDALEFSSKF
+165 ETKGNALEFASKF
-178 KGSNISVDIV
+178 KGSNISVDVV
-188 PFNKPVAK
+188 PFHQPVST

-209 YVGEQQQLVTEIN
+209 YVGEQQQLVTEVH
-222 ATAAERGELLLYEN
+222 ATAANKGELLLYEN
-236 DKLIYREAVELAEG
+236 DKLVHQEAVELAQG
-250 SNIFTYKHSATAEG
+250 SNVFTYKHTATAEG
-264 LVKYEALV
+264 LVKYEAVV

-286 SVTMVQSEPHLL
+286 SITMVQSEPHLL
-298 IVNGYDT
+298 IVNGYDS

-318 AYDVVNASSLPNELS
+318 SFNVVDAQSLPNELS

-352 EAKMSVIEQAVK
+352 EAKMNVIEQAVK

-404 LPSLGLEIVLDRS
+404 LPSLGLVIVLDRS
-417 GSMSGAKLEL
+417 GSMYGSKLEL

-460 GPLGKK
+460 GPLNNK

-487 LAKAY
+487 LARAY

-513 QPGNYEDLIAQGKE
+513 QSGNYEDLIAEGKE
-527 NGITLSTVA
+527 NGVTLSTVA

-547 ALSEMGSGR
+547 ALSEMGTGR

-590 IFNASGWNTLFA
+590 IYNASGWNTLFA
-602 NGVPKMNAYI
+602 NGVPQMNAYI

-620 TVIAESEKE
+620 SVIAESEKE
-629 DPVLAEWQYGL
+629 DPVLAQWQYGL

-658 ARWQNWGTFWQT
+658 ARWQDWGTFWQT
-670 LISKMLPSYNDVA
+670 LISQMLPSYNDVA

-707 IVAVNEA
+707 VVAVNEA
-714 GEELETQLETI
+714 GEELETQLEAI
-725 SASQVR
+725 SASQIR

-747 EEQAIYQAGLSVP
+747 EDQAIFQAGISVP

-765 ELRPVNDKLVEEL
+765 ELRPVNDELVEEL
-778 TKQTDGS
+778 TKQTGGS
-785 VLKEPSEVFR
+785 VLKEPKEVFR

-802 ERQNIATW
+802 DRQNIATW
-810 LLLAGMLLFFIDITI
+810 LILAGMLLFFIDITI
-825 RRFGWSFLTRPKKK
+825 RRFGWSFFAKSKKK
-839 EQLVEEKPI
+839 EQLVENKTTQ
-848 HAEDTNVAQ
+848 AEDTNVAQ
-857 ILKGMKKRS
+857 LLKGMKKR

>member
-18 LMYFGWTYWR
+18 FIYFGWTYRR
-28 ERQRLKKGHIVV
+28 ERQRLKKSHIVV
-40 LGIRIVAICCLVFA
+40 LCIRIVAICCLVFA
-54 LAEPYILL
+54 LAGPYILL

-67 QVVFLVDRSASM
+67 QVLFLVDRSTSM
-79 NGTDDEMANFI
+79 NGTDDKMVNFI
-90 AESLQSKKDDQL
+90 AESLQSKKDEQL

-118 SDSLKEVPKFTA
+118 SKTLKEVPKFTT

-165 ETKGDALEFSSKF
+165 ETKGDTLEFASKF
-178 KGSNISVDIV
+178 KGSNISVDVV
-188 PFNKPVAK
+188 PFSQPVTK
-196 DVSLKSFVTPQVA
+196 DVSMKSFVTPQVA
-209 YVGEQQQLVTEIN
+209 YVGEQQQLVAEIN
-222 ATAAERGELLLYEN
+222 ATVAEQGELLLYEN
-236 DKLIYREAVELAEG
+236 DKLIHREAVELAEG

-298 IVNGYDT
+298 IVNGYNT

-318 AYDVVNASSLPNELS
+318 SYDVVNANSLPNELS

-352 EAKMSVIEQAVK
+352 EAKMNVIEQAVK

-404 LPSLGLEIVLDRS
+404 LPSLGLVIVLDRS

-434 SVEML
+434 SVELL

-454 WEIIET
+454 WEIIEA
-460 GPLGKK
+460 GPLSNN

-562 EQTIPSILS
+562 EQMIPSILS

-590 IFNASGWNTLFA
+590 IFNTAGWNTLFT

-658 ARWQNWGTFWQT
+658 ARWQNWGIFWQT

-747 EEQAIYQAGLSVP
+747 KQQAIYQAGLSVP

-765 ELRPVNDKLVEEL
+765 ELRPVNDKLVKEL
-778 TKQTDGS
+778 TKRTGGS

-795 EFTKKGA
+795 EFTKQGA

-825 RRFGWSFLTRPKKK
+825 RRFGWNFLTRPKKK
-839 EQLVEEKPI
+839 EQPLEEKAI
-848 HAEDTNVAQ
+848 QAEDTNVAQ
-857 ILKGMKKRS
+857 LLKGMKKRS

>member
-6 DMPLALLLLLPL
+6 DMPLVLLLLLPL
-18 LMYFGWTYWR
+18 FLYFGWTYFH
-28 ERQRLKKGHIVV
+28 ERQRLKRSHIVV
-40 LGIRIVAICCLVFA
+40 LTIRIVAAGCLVFA
-54 LAEPYILL
+54 LAGPYLLL
-62 PVKEE
+62 PIKEE
-67 QVVFLVDRSASM
+67 QIVYLVDRSASM
-79 NGTDDEMANFI
+79 NGTEDEMVQFI
-90 AESLQSKKDDQL
+90 QESLQSKKEPQL

-118 SDSLKEVPKFTA
+118 SKTLKEVPKLTE

-145 ASGIVDPK
+145 ATGIIDPK

-165 ETKGDALEFSSKF
+165 ETKGDALEFASKL
-178 KGSNISVDIV
+178 KGSNISVDV
-188 PFNKPVAK
+188 KTFSQPVVN
-196 DVSLKSFVTPQVA
+196 DVSLKSFVSPQVA
-209 YVGEQQQLVTEIN
+209 YVGEQQQLVTDIH
-222 ATAAERGELLLYEN
+222 ATSAAQGELLLYEN
-236 DKLIYREAVELAEG
+236 DELIHREAIELTEG
-250 SNIFTYKHSATAEG
+250 TNVFTYKHAATAEG
-264 LVKYEALV
+264 LVKYEAVV
-272 QVEQDA
+272 QVGQDA

-298 IVNGYDT
+298 IVNGYET
-305 ASPIAAALGKQSI
+305 ASPIGAALGSQSI
-318 AYDVVNASSLPNELS
+318 AYDVVAPDSLPNELS

-404 LPSLGLEIVLDRS
+404 LPSLGLVIVLDRS
-417 GSMSGAKLEL
+417 GSMQGSKLEL

-460 GPLGKK
+460 GPLSSK

-480 GTEIYGS
+480 GTEIYSS

-513 QPGNYEDLIAQGKE
+513 QAGNYEDLIAEGKE
-527 NGITLSTVA
+527 DGITLSTVA

-547 ALSEMGSGR
+547 ALSDMGSGR
-556 FYDVVD
+556 FYDVID

-577 SRTYIEDNPFYPT
+577 SRTYIEDNPFYPA
-590 IFNASGWNTLFA
+590 IYNAAGWNSLFA
-602 NGVPKMNAYI
+602 NGVPQMNAYI

-620 TVIAESEKE
+620 TVVAESEKE
-629 DPVLAEWQYGL
+629 DPVLAQWQYGL

-658 ARWQNWGTFWQT
+658 ARWQNWGAFWQT
-670 LISKMLPSYNDVA
+670 LISQMLPSYNDVA
-683 YDVRLESDGSFVI
+683 YDVRLEADGSFMI

-736 EPGLIFFRIAD
+736 EPGLIFFRVAD
-747 EEQAIYQAGLSVP
+747 EKQAIYQAGLSVP

-765 ELRPVNDKLVEEL
+765 ELLPVNNQLIEEL
-778 TKQTDGS
+778 TQQTGGT
-785 VLKEPSEVFR
+785 VLKEPQDVFR
-795 EFTKKGA
+795 DFTTKGA
-802 ERQNIATW
+802 DRQNIATW
-810 LLLAGMLLFFIDITI
+810 LLLASMLLFFIDITI
-825 RRFGWSFLTRPKKK
+825 RRFGWNFLTNAKKK
-839 EQLVEEKPI
+839 EPLVEEKPVQ
-848 HAEDTNVAQ
+848 AENTNVAQ
-857 ILKGMKKRS
+857 LLKGMKKRS

>member
-6 DMPLALLLLLPL
+6 DMPLALLLLLPI

-28 ERQRLKKGHIVV
+28 ERQRLKKSHITV
-40 LGIRIVAICCLVFA
+40 LGIRILAVICLVFA
-54 LAEPYILL
+54 LAGPYILL
-62 PVKEE
+62 PIKEE
-67 QVVFLVDRSASM
+67 QILFMVDRSASM
-79 NGTDDEMANFI
+79 NGTDGEMTNFI
-90 AESLQSKKDDQL
+90 EESLQSKKDEQL

-118 SDSLKEVPKFTA
+118 SKTLKEVPKFTN
-130 IKATDQTNIEQSLQL
+130 IEATDQTNIEQSLQL
-145 ASGIVDPK
+145 ASGIVNSK

-165 ETKGDALEFSSKF
+165 ETKGNALEFASKF
-178 KGSNISVDIV
+178 KGSNISVDVV
-188 PFNKPVAK
+188 PFHQPVST

-209 YVGEQQQLVTEIN
+209 YVGEQQQLVTEVH
-222 ATAAERGELLLYEN
+222 ATAANKGELLLYEN
-236 DKLIYREAVELAEG
+236 DKLVHREAVELAQG
-250 SNIFTYKHSATAEG
+250 SNVFTYKHTATAEG
-264 LVKYEALV
+264 LVKYEAVV

-286 SVTMVQSEPHLL
+286 SITMVQSEPHLL
-298 IVNGYDT
+298 IVNGYDS

-318 AYDVVNASSLPNELS
+318 SFNVVDAQSLPNELS

-352 EAKMSVIEQAVK
+352 EAKMNVIEQAVK

-404 LPSLGLEIVLDRS
+404 LPSLGLVIVLDRS
-417 GSMSGAKLEL
+417 GSMYGSKLEL

-460 GPLGKK
+460 GPLNNK

-487 LAKAY
+487 LARAY

-513 QPGNYEDLIAQGKE
+513 QSGNYEDLIAEGKE
-527 NGITLSTVA
+527 NGVTLSTVA

-547 ALSEMGSGR
+547 ALSEMGTGR

-590 IFNASGWNTLFA
+590 IYNASGWNTLFA
-602 NGVPKMNAYI
+602 NGVPQMNAYI

-620 TVIAESEKE
+620 SVIAESEKE
-629 DPVLAEWQYGL
+629 DPVLAQWQYGL

-658 ARWQNWGTFWQT
+658 ARWQDWGTFWQT
-670 LISKMLPSYNDVA
+670 LISQMLPSYNDVA

-707 IVAVNEA
+707 VVAVNEA
-714 GEELETQLETI
+714 GEELETQLEAI
-725 SASQVR
+725 SASQIR

-747 EEQAIYQAGLSVP
+747 EDQAIFQAGISVP

-778 TKQTDGS
+778 TKQTGGS
-785 VLKEPSEVFR
+785 VLKEPKEVFR

-802 ERQNIATW
+802 DRQNIATW
-810 LLLAGMLLFFIDITI
+810 LILAGMLLFFIDITI
-825 RRFGWSFLTRPKKK
+825 RRFGWSFFAKSKKK
-839 EQLVEEKPI
+839 EQLVENKTTQ
-848 HAEDTNVAQ
+848 AEDTNVAQ
-857 ILKGMKKRS
+857 LLKGMKKR

>member
-18 LMYFGWTYWR
+18 LVYFGWTYWR
-28 ERQRLKKGHIVV
+28 ERQRLKKSHIVV
-40 LGIRIVAICCLVFA
+40 LGIRMVAICCLVFA
-54 LAEPYILL
+54 LAGPYILL

-67 QVVFLVDRSASM
+67 QVLFLVDRSASL

-90 AESLQSKKDDQL
+90 AESLQSKKDEQL

-109 STLQTEAIL
+109 STLQTEAML
-118 SDSLKEVPKFTA
+118 SNTLKEVPKFTA

-165 ETKGDALEFSSKF
+165 ETKGDTLEFASKF
-178 KGSNISVDIV
+178 KGSNSSVDVV
-188 PFNKPVAK
+188 PFNQPVAK

-209 YVGEQQQLVTEIN
+209 YAGEQQQLVTEIN
-222 ATAAERGELLLYEN
+222 ATVAERGELLLYEN
-236 DKLIYREAVELAEG
+236 DQLIHRETVELAEG
-250 SNIFTYKHSATAEG
+250 SNIFTYKHAATAEG

-272 QVEQDA
+272 QVDQDA
-278 IFENNKLT
+278 ILENNKLT

-298 IVNGYDT
+298 IVNGYET
-305 ASPIAAALGKQSI
+305 PSPIAAALGTQSI
-318 AYDVVNASSLPNELS
+318 SYDVVDAKSLPNELS

-352 EAKMSVIEQAVK
+352 EAKMTVIEQAVK

-460 GPLGKK
+460 GPLGNK

-513 QPGNYEDLIAQGKE
+513 QSGNYEDLIAQGKE
-527 NGITLSTVA
+527 NGTTLSTVA

-556 FYDVVD
+556 FYDVID

-612 GTTAKQGA
+612 GTTAKQGT

-653 WTGDW
+653 WAGDW
-658 ARWQNWGTFWQT
+658 ARWQNWDTFWQT

-696 TDPTNEAAFLD
+696 TDPTNEAAFLN

-736 EPGLIFFRIAD
+736 KPGLIFFRIAD

-765 ELRPVNDKLVEEL
+765 ELRPVNEKLVEEL
-778 TKQTDGS
+778 TKQTGGS
-785 VLKEPSEVFR
+785 VLKEPSEAFR

-825 RRFGWSFLTRPKKK
+825 RRFGWGFLTRPKKK
-839 EQLVEEKPI
+839 EQRVEEKPI
-848 HAEDTNVAQ
+848 QAEDTNVAQ
-857 ILKGMKKRS
+857 LLKGMKKRS

>member
-6 DMPLALLLLLPL
+6 DMPLVLLLLLPL
-18 LMYFGWTYWR
+18 LIYFGWTYWR
-28 ERQRLKKGHIVV
+28 ERQRLKKSHAIV
-40 LGIRIVAICCLVFA
+40 LIIRMIAVGCLVFA
-54 LAEPYILL
+54 LAGPYLLL
-62 PVKEE
+62 PIKEE
-67 QVVFLVDRSASM
+67 QIVYLVDRSASM
-79 NGTDDEMANFI
+79 NGTEDEMVQFI
-90 AESLQSKKDDQL
+90 QESLQSKKDEQL
-102 AGIYSFS
+102 AGLYSFS
-109 STLQTEAIL
+109 STLQTEAIMTKT
-118 SDSLKEVPKFTA
+118 LKEVPKFTE

-145 ASGIVDPK
+145 ATGIIDPK
-153 KATRLVLLTDGN
+153 KATRFVLLTDGN
-165 ETKGDALEFSSKF
+165 ETKGNALDFAMKF
-178 KGSNISVDIV
+178 KGSNISVDVV
-188 PFNKPVAK
+188 PFSQPVVN
-196 DVSLKSFVTPQVA
+196 DVSLKSFVSPQVA
-209 YVGEQQQLVTEIN
+209 YVGEQQQLVTEVH
-222 ATAAERGELLLYEN
+222 ATSASQGELLLYEN
-236 DKLIYREAVELAEG
+236 DELIHREAVELAEG
-250 SNIFTYKHSATAEG
+250 TNMFTYKHAATGEG
-264 LVKYEALV
+264 LVKYEAVV
-272 QVEQDA
+272 QVGQDA

-298 IVNGYDT
+298 IVNGYET
-305 ASPIAAALGKQSI
+305 ASPIAAALGQQSI
-318 AYDVVNASSLPNELS
+318 AYDVKSPESLPNELS

-404 LPSLGLEIVLDRS
+404 LPSLGLVIVLDRS
-417 GSMSGAKLEL
+417 GSMSGSKLEL

-460 GPLGKK
+460 GPLNNK

-492 ENLADLKL
+492 ENLADIKL

-513 QPGNYEDLIAQGKE
+513 QPGNYEDLIEQGKD

-556 FYDVVD
+556 FYNVID

-577 SRTYIEDNPFYPT
+577 SRTYIEDNPFYP
-590 IFNASGWNTLFA
+590 ILYNAGGWNTLFA
-602 NGVPKMNAYI
+602 NGVPQMNAYI

-620 TVIAESEKE
+620 TVVAESEKE
-629 DPVLAEWQYGL
+629 DPVLAQWQYGL

-653 WTGDW
+653 WAGDW
-658 ARWQNWGTFWQT
+658 ARWQDWGTFWQT
-670 LISKMLPSYNDVA
+670 LISQMLPSYNDVA
-683 YDVRLESDGSFVI
+683 YDVRVESDGSFMI

-714 GEELETQLETI
+714 GEELDTQLETI

-747 EEQAIYQAGLSVP
+747 EKETIYQAGLSVP

-765 ELRPVNDKLVEEL
+765 ELLPANDKLIEEL
-778 TKQTDGS
+778 TEQTGGA
-785 VLKEPSEVFR
+785 VLKEPQEVFR
-795 EFTKKGA
+795 DFIKQGA
-802 ERQNIATW
+802 DRQNIATW
-810 LLLAGMLLFFIDITI
+810 LLLVGMLLFFIDITI
-825 RRFGWSFLTRPKKK
+825 RRFGWNFLTKPKKK
-839 EQLVEEKPI
+839 EQLVEN
-848 HAEDTNVAQ
+848 HSVQAEDTNVAQ
-857 ILKGMKKRS
+857 LLKGMKKRQ

>member
-6 DMPLALLLLLPL
+6 DMPLALLLLLPIF
-18 LMYFGWTYWR
+18 MYFGWTYWR
-28 ERQRLKKGHIVV
+28 ERQRLKRSHITV
-40 LGIRIVAICCLVFA
+40 LGIRILAVICLVFA
-54 LAEPYILL
+54 LAGPYILL
-62 PVKEE
+62 PIKEE
-67 QVVFLVDRSASM
+67 QILFMVDRSASM
-79 NGTDDEMANFI
+79 NGTDGEMANFI
-90 AESLQSKKDDQL
+90 EESLQSKKDEQL

-118 SDSLKEVPKFTA
+118 SKTLKEVPKFTN
-130 IKATDQTNIEQSLQL
+130 IEATDQTNIEQSLQL
-145 ASGIVDPK
+145 ASGIVNSK

-165 ETKGDALEFSSKF
+165 ETKGNALEFASKF
-178 KGSNISVDIV
+178 KGSNISVDVV
-188 PFNKPVAK
+188 PFHQPVST

-209 YVGEQQQLVTEIN
+209 YVGEQQQLVTEVH
-222 ATAAERGELLLYEN
+222 ATAANKGELLLYEN
-236 DKLIYREAVELAEG
+236 DKLVHREAVELAQG
-250 SNIFTYKHSATAEG
+250 SNVFTYKHTATAEG
-264 LVKYEALV
+264 LVKYEAVV

-286 SVTMVQSEPHLL
+286 SITMVQSEPHLL
-298 IVNGYDT
+298 IVNGYDS

-318 AYDVVNASSLPNELS
+318 SFNVVDAQSLPNELS

-352 EAKMSVIEQAVK
+352 EAKMNVIEQAVK
-364 NFGVGFTMVGGEN
+364 NFGIGFTMVGGEN

-404 LPSLGLEIVLDRS
+404 LPSLGLVIVLDRS
-417 GSMSGAKLEL
+417 GSMYGSKLEL

-445 GFIAFDDRP
+445 GFIAFDDQP

-460 GPLGKK
+460 GPLNNK

-487 LAKAY
+487 LARAY

-513 QPGNYEDLIAQGKE
+513 QSGNYEDLIAEGKE
-527 NGITLSTVA
+527 NGVTLSTVA

-547 ALSEMGSGR
+547 ALSEMGTGR

-590 IFNASGWNTLFA
+590 IYNASGWNTLFA
-602 NGVPKMNAYI
+602 NGVPQMNAYI

-620 TVIAESEKE
+620 SVIAESEKE
-629 DPVLAEWQYGL
+629 DPVLAQWQYGL

-658 ARWQNWGTFWQT
+658 ARWQDWGTFWQT
-670 LISKMLPSYNDVA
+670 LISQMLPSYNDVA

-707 IVAVNEA
+707 VVAVNEA
-714 GEELETQLETI
+714 GEELETQLEAI
-725 SASQVR
+725 SASQIR

-747 EEQAIYQAGLSVP
+747 EDQAIFQAGISVP

-778 TKQTDGS
+778 TKQTGGS
-785 VLKEPSEVFR
+785 VLKEPKEVFR

-802 ERQNIATW
+802 DRQNIATW
-810 LLLAGMLLFFIDITI
+810 LILAGMLLFFIDITI
-825 RRFGWSFLTRPKKK
+825 RRFGWSFFTKSKKK
-839 EQLVEEKPI
+839 EQLVENKTTQ
-848 HAEDTNVAQ
+848 AEDTNVAQ
-857 ILKGMKKRS
+857 LLKGMKKR

>member
-6 DMPLALLLLLPL
+6 DTPLALLLMLPL
-18 LMYFGWTYWR
+18 FGYFIWTYWR
-28 ERQRLKKGHIVV
+28 ARQRLKNSHLIV
-40 LGIRIVAICCLVFA
+40 LSIRMVAICCLVFA
-54 LAEPYILL
+54 LATPYILL
-62 PVKEE
+62 PIKEE
-67 QVVFLVDRSASM
+67 QVLYLVDRSASM
-79 NGTDDEMANFI
+79 KGTEEEMASFI
-90 AESLQSKKDDQL
+90 EESLQSKKDEQL
-102 AGIYSFS
+102 AGIYSYS
-109 STLQTEAIL
+109 SALQTETIL
-118 SDSLKEVPKFTA
+118 SNSLKEVPKFTTM
-130 IKATDQTNIEQSLQL
+130 KDTDQTNIEQSLQL
-145 ASGIVDPK
+145 ATGIVNPK
-153 KATRLVLLTDGN
+153 KATRLVLLTDAN
-165 ETKGDALEFSSKF
+165 ETQGDALAFATKL
-178 KGSNISVDIV
+178 KGSNISVDVV
-188 PFNKPVAK
+188 PFSQAVAN

-209 YVGEQQQLVTEIN
+209 YVGEQQQLVTEVN
-222 ATAAERGELLLYEN
+222 ATAAGQGELLLYEN
-236 DKLIYREAVELAEG
+236 DALIHRKAVALAEG
-250 SNIFTYKHSATAEG
+250 SNVFTYKHTATAEG

-272 QVEQDA
+272 QVDQDA

-305 ASPIAAALGKQSI
+305 ASPIAAALGTKSI
-318 AYDVVNASSLPNELS
+318 SYDVVDASSLPNELS

-352 EAKMSVIEQAVK
+352 EAKMGVIEQAVK

-404 LPSLGLEIVLDRS
+404 LPSLGLVIVLDRS
-417 GSMSGAKLEL
+417 GSMHGTKLEL

-460 GPLGKK
+460 GPLGNK

-480 GTEIYGS
+480 GTEIYNS

-492 ENLADLKL
+492 ENLADQKL

-513 QPGNYEDLIAQGKE
+513 QPGNYEDLIGTGKD
-527 NGITLSTVA
+527 NGVTLSTVA
-536 IGQDADANLLE
+536 IGQDADGNLLQS
-547 ALSEMGSGR
+547 LSEMGSGR
-556 FYDVVD
+556 FYDVID
-562 EQTIPSILS
+562 EQMIPSILS

-590 IFNASGWNTLFA
+590 IYNASGWNALFA
-602 NGVPKMNAYI
+602 NGVPQMNAYI

-620 TVIAESEKE
+620 SVIAESEKE
-629 DPVLAEWQYGL
+629 DPVIAQWQYGL

-658 ARWQNWGTFWQT
+658 ARWQDWGTFWQT
-670 LISKMLPSYNDVA
+670 MISQMLPSYNDVA
-683 YDVRLESDGSFVI
+683 YDVRLDTDGSFVI

-714 GEELETQLETI
+714 GEELEMQLETL

-731 AVVQA
+731 AIVQA

-765 ELRPVNDKLVEEL
+765 ELRPVNEKLVEEL
-778 TKQTDGS
+778 TKQTGGN
-785 VLKEPSEVFR
+785 VLEEPQEVFR
-795 EFTKKGA
+795 DFTQQGA

-825 RRFGWSFLTRPKKK
+825 RRFGWSFLSKTKRKV
-839 EQLVEEKPI
+839 QSVED
-848 HAEDTNVAQ
+848 AQAQVEDTNVAQ
-857 ILKGMKKRS
+857 LLKGMKKRP

>member
-6 DMPLALLLLLPL
+6 DMPLALLLLLPI

-28 ERQRLKKGHIVV
+28 ERQRLKKSHITV
-40 LGIRIVAICCLVFA
+40 LGIRILAVICLVFA
-54 LAEPYILL
+54 LAGPYILL
-62 PVKEE
+62 PIKEE
-67 QVVFLVDRSASM
+67 QILFMVDRSASM
-79 NGTDDEMANFI
+79 NGTDGEMTNFI
-90 AESLQSKKDDQL
+90 EESLQSKKDEQL

-118 SDSLKEVPKFTA
+118 SKTLKEVPKFTN
-130 IKATDQTNIEQSLQL
+130 IEATDQTNIEQSLQL
-145 ASGIVDPK
+145 ASGIVNSK

-165 ETKGDALEFSSKF
+165 ETKGNALEFASKF
-178 KGSNISVDIV
+178 KGSNISVDVV
-188 PFNKPVAK
+188 PFHQPVST

-209 YVGEQQQLVTEIN
+209 YVGEQQQLVTEVH
-222 ATAAERGELLLYEN
+222 ATAANKGELLLYEN
-236 DKLIYREAVELAEG
+236 DKLVHGEAVELAQG
-250 SNIFTYKHSATAEG
+250 SNVFTYKHTATAEG
-264 LVKYEALV
+264 LVKYEAVV

-286 SVTMVQSEPHLL
+286 SITMVQSEPHLL
-298 IVNGYDT
+298 IVNGYDS

-318 AYDVVNASSLPNELS
+318 SFNVVDAQSLPNELS

-352 EAKMSVIEQAVK
+352 EAKMNVIEQAVK

-404 LPSLGLEIVLDRS
+404 LPSLGLVIVLDRS
-417 GSMSGAKLEL
+417 GSMYGSKLEL

-460 GPLGKK
+460 GPLNNK

-487 LAKAY
+487 LARAY

-513 QPGNYEDLIAQGKE
+513 QSGNYEDLIAEGKE
-527 NGITLSTVA
+527 NGVTLSTVA

-590 IFNASGWNTLFA
+590 IYNASGWNTLFA
-602 NGVPKMNAYI
+602 NGVPQMNAYI

-620 TVIAESEKE
+620 SVIAESEKE
-629 DPVLAEWQYGL
+629 DPVLAQWQYGL

-658 ARWQNWGTFWQT
+658 ARWQDWGTFWQT
-670 LISKMLPSYNDVA
+670 LISQMLPSYNDVA

-707 IVAVNEA
+707 VVAVNEA
-714 GEELETQLETI
+714 GEELETQLEAI
-725 SASQVR
+725 SASQIR

-747 EEQAIYQAGLSVP
+747 EDQAIFQAGISVP

-778 TKQTDGS
+778 TKQTGGS
-785 VLKEPSEVFR
+785 VLKEPKEVFR

-802 ERQNIATW
+802 DRQNIATW
-810 LLLAGMLLFFIDITI
+810 LILAGMLLFFIDITI
-825 RRFGWSFLTRPKKK
+825 RRFGWSFFAKSKKK
-839 EQLVEEKPI
+839 EQLVENKTTQ
-848 HAEDTNVAQ
+848 AEDTNVAQ
-857 ILKGMKKRS
+857 LLKGMKKR

>member
-1 MDLRI
+1 VDLRI
-6 DMPLALLLLLPL
+6 DMPLALLLLLPI

-28 ERQRLKKGHIVV
+28 ERQRLKKSHITV
-40 LGIRIVAICCLVFA
+40 LGIRILAVICLVFA
-54 LAEPYILL
+54 LAGPYILL
-62 PVKEE
+62 PIKEE
-67 QVVFLVDRSASM
+67 QILFMVDRSASM
-79 NGTDDEMANFI
+79 NGTDGEMTNFI
-90 AESLQSKKDDQL
+90 EESLQSKKDEQL

-118 SDSLKEVPKFTA
+118 SKTLKEVPKFTN
-130 IKATDQTNIEQSLQL
+130 IEATDQTNIEQSLQL
-145 ASGIVDPK
+145 ASGIVNSK

-165 ETKGDALEFSSKF
+165 ETKGNALEFASKF
-178 KGSNISVDIV
+178 KGSNISVDVV
-188 PFNKPVAK
+188 PFHQPVST

-209 YVGEQQQLVTEIN
+209 YVGEQQQLVTEVH
-222 ATAAERGELLLYEN
+222 ATAANKGELLLYEN
-236 DKLIYREAVELAEG
+236 DKLVHREAVELAQG
-250 SNIFTYKHSATAEG
+250 SNVFTYKHTATAEG
-264 LVKYEALV
+264 LVKYEAVV

-286 SVTMVQSEPHLL
+286 SITMVQSEPHLL
-298 IVNGYDT
+298 IVNGYDS

-318 AYDVVNASSLPNELS
+318 SFNVVDAQSLPNELS

-352 EAKMSVIEQAVK
+352 EAKMNVIEQAVK

-404 LPSLGLEIVLDRS
+404 LPSLGLVIVLDRS
-417 GSMSGAKLEL
+417 GSMYGSKLEL

-460 GPLGKK
+460 GPLNNK

-487 LAKAY
+487 LARAY

-513 QPGNYEDLIAQGKE
+513 QSGNYEDLIAEGKE
-527 NGITLSTVA
+527 NGVTLSTVA

-547 ALSEMGSGR
+547 ALSEMGTGR

-590 IFNASGWNTLFA
+590 IYNASGWNTLFA
-602 NGVPKMNAYI
+602 NGVPQMNAYI

-620 TVIAESEKE
+620 SVIAESEKE
-629 DPVLAEWQYGL
+629 DPVLAQWQYGL

-658 ARWQNWGTFWQT
+658 ARWQDWGTFWQT
-670 LISKMLPSYNDVA
+670 LISQMLPSYNDVA

-707 IVAVNEA
+707 VVAVNEA
-714 GEELETQLETI
+714 GEELETQLEAI
-725 SASQVR
+725 SASQIR

-747 EEQAIYQAGLSVP
+747 EDQAIFQAGISVP

-778 TKQTDGS
+778 TKQTGGS
-785 VLKEPSEVFR
+785 VLKEPKEVFR

-802 ERQNIATW
+802 DRQNIATW
-810 LLLAGMLLFFIDITI
+810 LILAGMLLFFIDITI
-825 RRFGWSFLTRPKKK
+825 RRFGWSFFAKSKKK
-839 EQLVEEKPI
+839 EQLVENKTTQ
-848 HAEDTNVAQ
+848 AEDTNVAQ
-857 ILKGMKKRS
+857 LLKGMKKR

>member
-1 MDLRI
+1 
-6 DMPLALLLLLPL
+6 
-18 LMYFGWTYWR
+18 
-28 ERQRLKKGHIVV
+28 
-40 LGIRIVAICCLVFA
+40 
-54 LAEPYILL
+54 
-62 PVKEE
+62 
-67 QVVFLVDRSASM
+67 M
-79 NGTDDEMANFI
+79 NGTDGEMVKFI
-90 AESLQSKKDDQL
+90 EESLQSKKDEQL

-118 SDSLKEVPKFTA
+118 SKTLKEVPKFTN
-130 IKATDQTNIEQSLQL
+130 IEATDQTNIEQSLQL
-145 ASGIVDPK
+145 ASGIVNSK

-165 ETKGDALEFSSKF
+165 ETKGNALEFASKF
-178 KGSNISVDIV
+178 KGSNISVDVV
-188 PFNKPVAK
+188 PFHQPVST

-209 YVGEQQQLVTEIN
+209 YVGEQQQLVTEVH
-222 ATAAERGELLLYEN
+222 ATAANKGELLLYEN
-236 DKLIYREAVELAEG
+236 DKLVHREAVELAQG
-250 SNIFTYKHSATAEG
+250 SNVFTYKHTATAEG
-264 LVKYEALV
+264 LVKYEAVV

-286 SVTMVQSEPHLL
+286 SITMVQSEPHLL
-298 IVNGYDT
+298 IVNGYDS

-318 AYDVVNASSLPNELS
+318 SFNVVDAQSLPNELS

-352 EAKMSVIEQAVK
+352 EAKMNVIEQAVK

-404 LPSLGLEIVLDRS
+404 LPSLGLVIVLDRS
-417 GSMSGAKLEL
+417 GSMYGSKLEL

-460 GPLGKK
+460 GPLNNK

-487 LAKAY
+487 LARAY

-513 QPGNYEDLIAQGKE
+513 QSGNYEDLIAEGKE
-527 NGITLSTVA
+527 NGVTLSTVA

-590 IFNASGWNTLFA
+590 IYNASGWNTLFA
-602 NGVPKMNAYI
+602 NGVPQMNAYI

-620 TVIAESEKE
+620 SVIAESEKE
-629 DPVLAEWQYGL
+629 DPVLAQWQYGL

-658 ARWQNWGTFWQT
+658 ARWQDWGTFWQT
-670 LISKMLPSYNDVA
+670 LISQMLPSYNDVA

-707 IVAVNEA
+707 VVAVNEA
-714 GEELETQLETI
+714 GEELETQLEAI
-725 SASQVR
+725 SASQIR

-747 EEQAIYQAGLSVP
+747 EDQAIFQAGISVP

-778 TKQTDGS
+778 TKQTGGS
-785 VLKEPSEVFR
+785 VLKEPKEVFR

-802 ERQNIATW
+802 DRQNIATW
-810 LLLAGMLLFFIDITI
+810 LILAGMLLFFIDITI
-825 RRFGWSFLTRPKKK
+825 RRFGWSFFAKSKKK
-839 EQLVEEKPI
+839 EQLVENKTTQ
-848 HAEDTNVAQ
+848 AEDTNVAQ
-857 ILKGMKKRS
+857 LLKGMKKR

>member
-6 DMPLALLLLLPL
+6 DTPLALLLLLPL
-18 LMYFGWTYWR
+18 FAYFVWTYWR
-28 ERQRLKKGHIVV
+28 ARQRLKNSHLIV
-40 LGIRIVAICCLVFA
+40 LGIRMVAICCLVFA
-54 LAEPYILL
+54 LAAPYILL
-62 PVKEE
+62 PIKEE
-67 QVVFLVDRSASM
+67 QVLYLVDRSASM
-79 NGTDDEMANFI
+79 KGTELEMVSFI
-90 AESLQSKKDDQL
+90 EESLQSKKDEQL
-102 AGIYSFS
+102 AGIYSYS
-109 STLQTEAIL
+109 STLQTETIL
-118 SDSLKEVPKFTA
+118 SNSLKEVPKFTA
-130 IKATDQTNIEQSLQL
+130 MKDTDQTNIEQSLQL
-145 ASGIVDPK
+145 ATGIVNPK
-153 KATRLVLLTDGN
+153 KATRLVLLTDAN
-165 ETKGDALEFSSKF
+165 ETQGDALAFATKL
-178 KGSNISVDIV
+178 KGSNISVDVV
-188 PFNKPVAK
+188 PFSQAVAN

-209 YVGEQQQLVTEIN
+209 YVGEQQQLVTEVN
-222 ATAAERGELLLYEN
+222 ATAAGQGELLLYEN
-236 DKLIYREAVELAEG
+236 DALIHREAVALAEG
-250 SNIFTYKHSATAEG
+250 SNVFTYKHTATAEG

-272 QVEQDA
+272 QVDQDA

-305 ASPIAAALGKQSI
+305 ASPIAGALGTKSI
-318 AYDVVNASSLPNELS
+318 SYDLVDASSLPNELS

-352 EAKMSVIEQAVK
+352 EAKMGVIEQAVK

-404 LPSLGLEIVLDRS
+404 LPSLGLVIVLDRS
-417 GSMSGAKLEL
+417 GSMQGTKLEL

-460 GPLGKK
+460 GPLGNK

-480 GTEIYGS
+480 GTEIYNS

-492 ENLADLKL
+492 ENLADQKL

-513 QPGNYEDLIAQGKE
+513 QPGNYEDLIATGKD
-527 NGITLSTVA
+527 NGVTLSTVA
-536 IGQDADANLLE
+536 IGQDADGNLLQS
-547 ALSEMGSGR
+547 LSEMGSGR
-556 FYDVVD
+556 FYDVID
-562 EQTIPSILS
+562 EQMIPSILS

-590 IFNASGWNTLFA
+590 IYNASGWNALFA
-602 NGVPKMNAYI
+602 NGVPQMNAYI

-620 TVIAESEKE
+620 SVIAESEKE
-629 DPVLAEWQYGL
+629 DPVIAQWQYGL

-658 ARWQNWGTFWQT
+658 ARWQDWGTFWQT
-670 LISKMLPSYNDVA
+670 MISQMLPSYNDVA
-683 YDVRLESDGSFVI
+683 YDVRLDTDGSFVI

-714 GEELETQLETI
+714 GEELEMQLETL

-731 AVVQA
+731 AIVQA

-765 ELRPVNDKLVEEL
+765 ELRPVNEKLVEEL
-778 TKQTDGS
+778 TKQTGGN
-785 VLKEPSEVFR
+785 VLEEPQEVFR
-795 EFTKKGA
+795 DFTQQGA

-810 LLLAGMLLFFIDITI
+810 LLLAGMFLFFIDITI
-825 RRFGWSFLTRPKKK
+825 RRFGWNFLSKTKRKVPS
-839 EQLVEEKPI
+839 VED
-848 HAEDTNVAQ
+848 AQAQVEDTNVAQ
-857 ILKGMKKRS
+857 LLKGMKKRQ

>member
-6 DMPLALLLLLPL
+6 DMPLALLLLLPI

-28 ERQRLKKGHIVV
+28 ERQRLKKSHITV
-40 LGIRIVAICCLVFA
+40 LGIRILAVICLVFA
-54 LAEPYILL
+54 LAGPYILL
-62 PVKEE
+62 PIKEE
-67 QVVFLVDRSASM
+67 QILFMVDRSASM
-79 NGTDDEMANFI
+79 NGTDGEMTNFI
-90 AESLQSKKDDQL
+90 EESLQSKKDEQL

-118 SDSLKEVPKFTA
+118 SKTLKEVPKFTN
-130 IKATDQTNIEQSLQL
+130 IEATDQTNIEQSLQL
-145 ASGIVDPK
+145 ASGIVNSK

-165 ETKGDALEFSSKF
+165 ETKGNALEFASKF
-178 KGSNISVDIV
+178 KGSNISVDVV
-188 PFNKPVAK
+188 PFHQPVST

-209 YVGEQQQLVTEIN
+209 YVGEQQQLVTEVH
-222 ATAAERGELLLYEN
+222 ATAANKGELLLYEN
-236 DKLIYREAVELAEG
+236 DKLVHREAVELAQG
-250 SNIFTYKHSATAEG
+250 SNVFTYKHTATAEG
-264 LVKYEALV
+264 LVKYEAVV

-286 SVTMVQSEPHLL
+286 SITMVQSEPHLL
-298 IVNGYDT
+298 IVNGYDS

-318 AYDVVNASSLPNELS
+318 SFNVVDAQSLPNELS

-352 EAKMSVIEQAVK
+352 EAKMNVIEQAVK

-404 LPSLGLEIVLDRS
+404 LPSLGLVIVLDRS
-417 GSMSGAKLEL
+417 GSMYGSKLEL

-460 GPLGKK
+460 GPLNNK

-487 LAKAY
+487 LARAY

-513 QPGNYEDLIAQGKE
+513 QSGNYEDLIAEGKE
-527 NGITLSTVA
+527 NGVTLSTVA

-547 ALSEMGSGR
+547 ALSEMGTGR

-590 IFNASGWNTLFA
+590 IYNASGWNTLFA
-602 NGVPKMNAYI
+602 NGVPQMNAYI

-620 TVIAESEKE
+620 SVIAESEKE
-629 DPVLAEWQYGL
+629 DPVLAQWQYGL

-658 ARWQNWGTFWQT
+658 ARWQDWGTFWQT
-670 LISKMLPSYNDVA
+670 LISQMLPSYNDVA

-707 IVAVNEA
+707 VVAVNEA
-714 GEELETQLETI
+714 GEELETQLEAI
-725 SASQVR
+725 SASQIR

-747 EEQAIYQAGLSVP
+747 EDQAIFQAGISVP

-765 ELRPVNDKLVEEL
+765 ELRPVNDELVEEL
-778 TKQTDGS
+778 TKQTGGS
-785 VLKEPSEVFR
+785 VLKEPKEVFR

-802 ERQNIATW
+802 DRQNIATW
-810 LLLAGMLLFFIDITI
+810 LILAGMLLFFIDITI
-825 RRFGWSFLTRPKKK
+825 RRFGWSFFAKSKKK
-839 EQLVEEKPI
+839 EQLVENKTTQ
-848 HAEDTNVAQ
+848 AEDTNVAQ
-857 ILKGMKKRS
+857 LLKGMKKR

>member
-1 MDLRI
+1 
-6 DMPLALLLLLPL
+6 
-18 LMYFGWTYWR
+18 MYFGWTYWR
-28 ERQRLKKGHIVV
+28 ERQRLKKSHITV
-40 LGIRIVAICCLVFA
+40 LGIRILAVICLVFA
-54 LAEPYILL
+54 LAGPYILL
-62 PVKEE
+62 PIKEE
-67 QVVFLVDRSASM
+67 QILFMVDRSASM
-79 NGTDDEMANFI
+79 NGTDGEMTNFI
-90 AESLQSKKDDQL
+90 EESLQSKKDEQL

-118 SDSLKEVPKFTA
+118 SKTLKEVPKFTN
-130 IKATDQTNIEQSLQL
+130 IEATDQTNIEQSLQL
-145 ASGIVDPK
+145 ASGIVNSK

-165 ETKGDALEFSSKF
+165 ETKGNALEFASKF
-178 KGSNISVDIV
+178 KGSNISVDVV
-188 PFNKPVAK
+188 PFHQPVST

-209 YVGEQQQLVTEIN
+209 YVGEQQQLVTEVH
-222 ATAAERGELLLYEN
+222 ATAANKGELLLYEN
-236 DKLIYREAVELAEG
+236 DKLVHREAVELAQG
-250 SNIFTYKHSATAEG
+250 SNVFTYKHTATAEG
-264 LVKYEALV
+264 LVKYEAVV

-286 SVTMVQSEPHLL
+286 SITMVQSEPHLL
-298 IVNGYDT
+298 IVNGYDS

-318 AYDVVNASSLPNELS
+318 SFNVVDAQSLPNELS

-352 EAKMSVIEQAVK
+352 EAKMNVIEQAVK

-404 LPSLGLEIVLDRS
+404 LPSLGLVIVLDRS
-417 GSMSGAKLEL
+417 GSMYGSKLEL

-460 GPLGKK
+460 GPLNNK

-487 LAKAY
+487 LARAY

-513 QPGNYEDLIAQGKE
+513 QSGNYEDLIAEGKE
-527 NGITLSTVA
+527 NGVTLSTVA

-547 ALSEMGSGR
+547 ALSEMGTGR

-590 IFNASGWNTLFA
+590 IYNASGWNTLFA
-602 NGVPKMNAYI
+602 NGVPQMNAYI

-620 TVIAESEKE
+620 SVIAESEKE
-629 DPVLAEWQYGL
+629 DPVLAQWQYGL

-658 ARWQNWGTFWQT
+658 ARWQDWGTFWQT
-670 LISKMLPSYNDVA
+670 LISQMLPSYNDVA

-707 IVAVNEA
+707 VVAVNEA
-714 GEELETQLETI
+714 GEELETQLEAI
-725 SASQVR
+725 SASQIR

-747 EEQAIYQAGLSVP
+747 EDQAIFQAGISVP

-778 TKQTDGS
+778 TKQTGGS
-785 VLKEPSEVFR
+785 VLKEPKEVFR

-802 ERQNIATW
+802 DRQNIATW
-810 LLLAGMLLFFIDITI
+810 LILAGMLLFFIDITI
-825 RRFGWSFLTRPKKK
+825 RRFGWSFFAKSKKK
-839 EQLVEEKPI
+839 EQLVENKTTQ
-848 HAEDTNVAQ
+848 AEDTNVAQ
-857 ILKGMKKRS
+857 LLKGMKKR

>member
-1 MDLRI
+1 VDLRI

-18 LMYFGWTYWR
+18 LVYFGWTYWR

-54 LAEPYILL
+54 LAGPYILL

-67 QVVFLVDRSASM
+67 QVLFLVDRSASM
-79 NGTDDEMANFI
+79 NGTDDEMVNFI
-90 AESLQSKKDDQL
+90 AESLQSKKDEQL

-109 STLQTEAIL
+109 STLQTEAML
-118 SDSLKEVPKFTA
+118 SNALKEVPKFTT

-165 ETKGDALEFSSKF
+165 ETKGDALEFASKF
-178 KGSNISVDIV
+178 KGSNSSVDV
-188 PFNKPVAK
+188 VSFNKPVAK

-209 YVGEQQQLVTEIN
+209 YAGEQQQLVTEIH
-222 ATAAERGELLLYEN
+222 ATVAERGELLLYEN
-236 DKLIYREAVELAEG
+236 DQLIHRETVELAEG
-250 SNIFTYKHSATAEG
+250 SNIFTYKHAAMAEG

-272 QVEQDA
+272 QVDQDA
-278 IFENNKLT
+278 ILENNKLT
-286 SVTMVQSEPHLL
+286 SITMVQSEPHLL
-298 IVNGYDT
+298 IVNGYET
-305 ASPIAAALGKQSI
+305 PSPIAAALGNQSI
-318 AYDVVNASSLPNELS
+318 SYDVVDAKSLPNELS

-352 EAKMSVIEQAVK
+352 EAKMTVIDQAVK

-404 LPSLGLEIVLDRS
+404 LPSLGLAIVLDRS

-460 GPLGKK
+460 GPLGNK
-466 EEAVDTILSVTPGG
+466 EEAVDMILSVTPGG

-556 FYDVVD
+556 FYDVID

-577 SRTYIEDNPFYPT
+577 SRTYIEDNPFYPS

-640 GKTFAFTSDSTGK
+640 GKTYAFTSDSTGK

-714 GEELETQLETI
+714 GEELETQLEAI
-725 SASQVR
+725 SASQIR

-765 ELRPVNDKLVEEL
+765 ELRPVNDKLVKEL
-778 TKQTDGS
+778 TKQTGGS

-825 RRFGWSFLTRPKKK
+825 RRFGWGFLTRSKKK
-839 EQLVEEKPI
+839 EQRVEEKPI
-848 HAEDTNVAQ
+848 QAEDTNVAQ
-857 ILKGMKKRS
+857 LLKGMKKRP

>member
-1 MDLRI
+1 
-6 DMPLALLLLLPL
+6 
-18 LMYFGWTYWR
+18 MYFGWTYWR
-28 ERQRLKKGHIVV
+28 ERQRLKKSHITV
-40 LGIRIVAICCLVFA
+40 LGIRILAVICLVFA
-54 LAEPYILL
+54 LAGPYILL
-62 PVKEE
+62 PIKEE
-67 QVVFLVDRSASM
+67 QILFMVDRSASM
-79 NGTDDEMANFI
+79 NGTDGEMTNFI
-90 AESLQSKKDDQL
+90 EESLQSKKDEQL

-118 SDSLKEVPKFTA
+118 SKTLKEVPKFTN
-130 IKATDQTNIEQSLQL
+130 IEATDQTNIEQSLQL
-145 ASGIVDPK
+145 ASGIVNSK

-165 ETKGDALEFSSKF
+165 ETKGNALEFASKF
-178 KGSNISVDIV
+178 KGSNISVDVV
-188 PFNKPVAK
+188 PFHQPVST

-209 YVGEQQQLVTEIN
+209 YVGEQQQLVTEVH
-222 ATAAERGELLLYEN
+222 ATAANKGELLLYEN
-236 DKLIYREAVELAEG
+236 DKLVHREAVELAQG
-250 SNIFTYKHSATAEG
+250 SNVFTYKHTATAEG
-264 LVKYEALV
+264 LVKYEAVV

-286 SVTMVQSEPHLL
+286 SITMVQSEPHLL
-298 IVNGYDT
+298 IVNGYDS

-318 AYDVVNASSLPNELS
+318 SFNVVDAQSLPNELS

-352 EAKMSVIEQAVK
+352 EAKMNVIEQAVK

-404 LPSLGLEIVLDRS
+404 LPSLGLVIVLDRS
-417 GSMSGAKLEL
+417 GSMYGSKLEL

-460 GPLGKK
+460 GPLNNK

-487 LAKAY
+487 LARAY

-513 QPGNYEDLIAQGKE
+513 QSGNYEDLIAEGKE
-527 NGITLSTVA
+527 NGVTLSTVA

-590 IFNASGWNTLFA
+590 IYNASGWNTLFA
-602 NGVPKMNAYI
+602 NGVPQMNAYI

-620 TVIAESEKE
+620 SVIAESEKE
-629 DPVLAEWQYGL
+629 DPVLAQWQYGL

-658 ARWQNWGTFWQT
+658 ARWQDWGTFWQT
-670 LISKMLPSYNDVA
+670 LISQMLPSYNDVA

-707 IVAVNEA
+707 VVAVNEA
-714 GEELETQLETI
+714 GEELETQLEAI
-725 SASQVR
+725 SASQIR

-747 EEQAIYQAGLSVP
+747 EDQAIFQAGISVP

-765 ELRPVNDKLVEEL
+765 ELRPVNDELVEEL
-778 TKQTDGS
+778 TKQTGGS
-785 VLKEPSEVFR
+785 VLKEPKEVFR

-802 ERQNIATW
+802 DRQNIATW
-810 LLLAGMLLFFIDITI
+810 LILAGMLLFFIDITI
-825 RRFGWSFLTRPKKK
+825 RRFGWSFFAKSKKK
-839 EQLVEEKPI
+839 EQLVENKTTQ
-848 HAEDTNVAQ
+848 AEDTNVAQ
-857 ILKGMKKRS
+857 LLKGMKKR

>member
-6 DMPLALLLLLPL
+6 DMPLALLLLLPI

-28 ERQRLKKGHIVV
+28 ERQRLKKSHITV
-40 LGIRIVAICCLVFA
+40 LGIRILAVICLVFA
-54 LAEPYILL
+54 LAGPYILL
-62 PVKEE
+62 PIKEE
-67 QVVFLVDRSASM
+67 QILFMVDRSASM
-79 NGTDDEMANFI
+79 NGTDGEMTNFI
-90 AESLQSKKDDQL
+90 EESLQSKKDEQL

-118 SDSLKEVPKFTA
+118 SKTLKEVPKFTN
-130 IKATDQTNIEQSLQL
+130 IEATDQTNIEQSLQL
-145 ASGIVDPK
+145 ASGIVNSK

-165 ETKGDALEFSSKF
+165 ETKGNALEFASKF
-178 KGSNISVDIV
+178 KGSNISVDVV
-188 PFNKPVAK
+188 PFHQPVST

-209 YVGEQQQLVTEIN
+209 YVGEQQQLVTEVH
-222 ATAAERGELLLYEN
+222 ATAANKGELLLYEN
-236 DKLIYREAVELAEG
+236 DKLVHQEAVELAQG
-250 SNIFTYKHSATAEG
+250 SNVFTYKHTATAEG
-264 LVKYEALV
+264 LVKYEAVV

-286 SVTMVQSEPHLL
+286 SITMVQSEPHLL
-298 IVNGYDT
+298 IVNGYDS

-318 AYDVVNASSLPNELS
+318 SFNVVDAQSLPNELS

-352 EAKMSVIEQAVK
+352 EAKMNVIEQAVK

-404 LPSLGLEIVLDRS
+404 LPSLGLVIVLDRS
-417 GSMSGAKLEL
+417 GSMYGSKLEL

-460 GPLGKK
+460 GPLNNK

-487 LAKAY
+487 LARAY

-513 QPGNYEDLIAQGKE
+513 QSGNYEDLIAEGKE
-527 NGITLSTVA
+527 NGVTLSTVA

-547 ALSEMGSGR
+547 ALSEMGTGR

-590 IFNASGWNTLFA
+590 IYNASGWNTLFA
-602 NGVPKMNAYI
+602 NGVPQMNAYI

-620 TVIAESEKE
+620 SVIAESEKE
-629 DPVLAEWQYGL
+629 DPVLAQWQYGL

-658 ARWQNWGTFWQT
+658 ARWQDWGTFWQT
-670 LISKMLPSYNDVA
+670 LISQMLPSYNDVA

-707 IVAVNEA
+707 VVAVNEA
-714 GEELETQLETI
+714 GEELETQLEAI
-725 SASQVR
+725 SASQIR

-747 EEQAIYQAGLSVP
+747 EDQAIFQAGISVP

-765 ELRPVNDKLVEEL
+765 ELRPVNDELVEEL
-778 TKQTDGS
+778 TKQTGGS
-785 VLKEPSEVFR
+785 VLKEPKEVFR

-802 ERQNIATW
+802 DRQNIATW
-810 LLLAGMLLFFIDITI
+810 LILAGMLLFFIDITI
-825 RRFGWSFLTRPKKK
+825 RRFGWSFFAKSKKK
-839 EQLVEEKPI
+839 EQLVENKTTQ
-848 HAEDTNVAQ
+848 AEDTNVAQ
-857 ILKGMKKRS
+857 LLKGMKKR